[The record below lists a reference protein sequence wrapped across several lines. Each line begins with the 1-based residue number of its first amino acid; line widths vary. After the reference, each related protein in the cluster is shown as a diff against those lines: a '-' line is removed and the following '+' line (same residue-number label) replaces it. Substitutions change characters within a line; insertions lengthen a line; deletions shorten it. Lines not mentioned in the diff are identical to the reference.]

1 MAKKQ
6 NAPPAEEWLR
16 PEGLE
21 KLKRLAAECTVAQIA
36 DEIGV
41 TRNTLYSWR
50 RRYPE
55 IKKAIDEGMQEPG
68 HIEAVEGS
76 LYQRAIGFKTTV
88 KKAFKIRYNDYDP
101 ETGKLIG
108 SHEEVELFDEEEY
121 FEPDVGAIK
130 FYLTNRAP
138 ERWKNKVE
146 YDPDAA
152 KREPELT
159 TAEKLAMLK
168 LMGLTLPGNHN
179 PGPPA
184 HDSGTKGAGPL
195 CETPGDGR

>member
-6 NAPPAEEWLR
+6 NATPAEEWLR
-16 PEGLE
+16 PEGLDR
-21 KLKRLAAECTVAQIA
+21 LKRLAAQCTVAQIA

-55 IKKAIDEGMQEPG
+55 IKKAIDEGMREPG
-68 HIEAVEGS
+68 HVEAVEGS
-76 LYQRAIGFKTTV
+76 LYQRATGFKSTV

-121 FEPDVGAIK
+121 YPPDVGAIK

-146 YDPDAA
+146 WDGTL
-152 KREPELT
+152 EN
-159 TAEKLAMLK
+159 TAPPMTMEERLAVLK
-168 LMGLTLPGNHN
+168 DMGLKMPG
-179 PGPPA
+179 
-184 HDSGTKGAGPL
+184 
-195 CETPGDGR
+195 E